1 MSMPAFLSALVR
13 RTASLGRD
21 RRGVSAVEFALV
33 LPVMITLYI
42 GTVEVAKGIAIHRK
56 VTQAARTVADLA
68 TQFKVLKNAD
78 KDNVLSAGS
87 AILFPA
93 SATPLKIT
101 LSAVDIDKNGVAK
114 IGWTDPYNGGTL
126 PKRSKGDVVNL
137 PADVL
142 KVPNSQL
149 IWAEVSYG
157 YDPKISDWIV
167 KGTIDLKDN
176 FFMRPRLSASV
187 TRDPS

>member
-1 MSMPAFLSALVR
+1 MSTPAFLSALAR
-13 RTASLGRD
+13 STASLGRD

-42 GTVEVAKGIAIHRK
+42 GTVEVAKGVAIQRK

-68 TQFKVLKNAD
+68 TQFRTIKNAD

-87 AILFPA
+87 AILFPT

-101 LSAVDIDKNGVAK
+101 LSAVYIDKNSVAK
-114 IGWTDPYNGGTL
+114 IEWTDGYHGGTL
-126 PKRSKGDVVNL
+126 PKRSIGDVVNL

-142 KVPNSQL
+142 KVPDSQL
-149 IWAEVSYG
+149 IWAEVSYS
-157 YDPKISDWIV
+157 YDPQISDWII
-167 KGTIDLKDN
+167 KGTIDLKDS
-176 FFMRPRLSASV
+176 FFMRPRLAEKV
-187 TRDPS
+187 VRDPS